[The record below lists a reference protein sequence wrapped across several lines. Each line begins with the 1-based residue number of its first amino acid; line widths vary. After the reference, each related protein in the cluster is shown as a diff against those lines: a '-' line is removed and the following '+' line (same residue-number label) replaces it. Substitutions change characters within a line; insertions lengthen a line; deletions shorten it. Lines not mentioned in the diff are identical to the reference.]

1 MKIYIILVLYLIKI
15 HQNKKGKQN
24 MNREETTKRIISLIM
39 KAFDENN
46 YSFIREAFTVACDFN
61 SENLGSDVA
70 EIFMSEDDDYVMVD
84 DDMFYFPEN
93 AF

>member
-1 MKIYIILVLYLIKI
+1 MS
-15 HQNKKGKQN
+15 
-24 MNREETTKRIISLIM
+24 REETIKKIISLIM
-39 KAFDENN
+39 EALDKND
-46 YSFIREAFTVACDFN
+46 YSFIREAVIVACDFN
-61 SENLGSDVA
+61 LENLGSDVA

>member
-1 MKIYIILVLYLIKI
+1 
-15 HQNKKGKQN
+15 
-24 MNREETTKRIISLIM
+24 M